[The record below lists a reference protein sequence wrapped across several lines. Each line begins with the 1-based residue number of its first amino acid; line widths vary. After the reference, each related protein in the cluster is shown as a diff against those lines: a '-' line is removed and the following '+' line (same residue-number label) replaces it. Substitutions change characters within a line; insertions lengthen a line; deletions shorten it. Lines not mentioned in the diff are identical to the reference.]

1 MAGPERRS
9 QRRER
14 VDYPVRVRAGPD
26 EAFDGVVDNL
36 GANGAL
42 IVTSHLEAALDV
54 GSTVSLEIDMGNG
67 PVSVDGEVLRI
78 EQEFAE
84 GDIRLAF
91 AVRFSHPIDLP

>member
-14 VDYPVRVRAGPD
+14 VDYPVRIRTPGG
-26 EAFDGVVDNL
+26 EQFDGVVDNL
-36 GANGAL
+36 GTHGAL

-54 GSTVSLEIDMGNG
+54 GAAVGLEIDMGKA
-67 PVSVDGEVLRI
+67 PVSVEGEVLRI

-91 AVRFSHPIDLP
+91 AVRFTSPIDVA

>member
-14 VDYPVRVRAGPD
+14 VDYPVRIRSG
-26 EAFDGVVDNL
+26 EEEFDGSVDNL

-54 GSTVSLEIDMGNG
+54 GAAVSLEIDMGNG

-84 GDIRLAF
+84 GDVRLAF
-91 AVRFSHPIDLP
+91 AVRFSRPIDLP

>member
-14 VDYPVRVRAGPD
+14 VDFPVRVRAADG
-26 EAFDGVVDNL
+26 EEFDGLVDNL
-36 GANGAL
+36 GTNGAL

-54 GSTVSLEIDMGNG
+54 GATVSLEIDMGNG
-67 PVSVDGEVLRI
+67 PVRVDGEVLRI

-91 AVRFSHPIDLP
+91 AVRFSHPIDVT